1 MPVITA
7 FDPWQSSICTCPKK
21 LTLNPYTGCDHN
33 CVYCYAQS
41 YVPRF
46 HLCRPK
52 QNLLKRLAREAAK
65 LKGETI
71 SLSNSSDPYP
81 RIERETGLTRETLKA
96 LAHSS
101 CRIQIITK
109 STLVARD
116 ADILREAPATVA
128 MTITT
133 DDDDTAR
140 ILEPNAPKPS
150 ERLKAVE
157 TIARQ
162 GIPVSVR
169 IDPIIPGVNSEC
181 NSLMEKIASFG
192 VKHITVSTY
201 KARNRDW
208 KRFSQALP
216 DVAEKLKPL
225 YWSQGE
231 HVGGCVLL
239 PRDLRL
245 KLLTDIRRAALHH
258 GLQFAVC
265 REGLSE
271 LNTATCDGSWQ
282 LLGLAR

>member
-1 MPVITA
+1 VPLITL
-7 FDPWQSSICTCPKK
+7 FDPWQSNICTCPTK
-21 LTLNPYTGCDHN
+21 LTLNPYTGCDHD

-41 YVPRF
+41 YIPRF

-52 QNLLKRLAREAAK
+52 KNLLKCLSREAAK

-81 RIERETGLTRETLKA
+81 RIEGEVGLTRETLKT
-96 LAHSS
+96 LARSW
-101 CRIQIITK
+101 CQIQIITK

-128 MTITT
+128 LTITT
-133 DDDDTAR
+133 DDDDIAK

-157 TIARQ
+157 TLAKQ
-162 GIPVSVR
+162 GILVSVR
-169 IDPIIPGVNSEC
+169 IDPIIPFVNSEF
-181 NSLMEKIASFG
+181 NSLVEKIASFG

-216 DVAEKLKPL
+216 DVAEKLAPL

-231 HVGGCVLL
+231 HIGGCVLL

-245 KLLTDIRRAALHH
+245 KLLNGIRRAALHY

-282 LLGLAR
+282 LPVISR